1 MVDWEL
7 SFIIYFDL
15 LFIWLFWF
23 HDPIHEFGKLVRVDL
38 NYFLDLFLIDFFF
51 SFIFNVKFIENLVS

>member
-15 LFIWLFWF
+15 LLIWLFWF
-23 HDPIHEFGKLVRVDL
+23 HDPIHEFGKLAQVDL
-38 NYFLDLFLIDFFF
+38 SNFLGLFLIDFFF
-51 SFIFNVKFIENLVS
+51 SFIFNVEFIENWVS